1 MKRFLA
7 GGGVAIVLLT
17 CGLLFWQSRANQQNP
32 IPAPPPPA
40 ALAEGLPEA
49 DEDAP
54 EFGAAPPLPPSAA
67 KASREEMRFNRYDR
81 NRDNLITRLEMMSSR
96 TKAFQKLDKDH
107 NNLLTFEEWATAT
120 GERFGK
126 ADGNRDGQLNRTE
139 FSSTRPKKAAKP
151 GCRC

>member
-7 GGGVAIVLLT
+7 GGALAILLLT
-17 CGLLFWQSRANQQNP
+17 GGFLFWQGRANQQSV

-54 EFGAAPPLPPSAA
+54 EFGNAPPLPPSAA

-81 NRDNLITRLEMMSSR
+81 NRDSIITRLEMMSSR
-96 TKAFQKLDKDH
+96 TKAF
-107 NNLLTFEEWATAT
+107 
-120 GERFGK
+120 K
-126 ADGNRDGQLNRTE
+126 A
-139 FSSTRPKKAAKP
+139 FSHILYDQSII
-151 GCRC
+151 